1 MGRVHTVTD
10 QESSKDVIA
19 IYSACK
25 AVMAVVAATPYD
37 GVEALHAVRRLAALA
52 PDHLEPAAQVAED
65 AVLKTINR
73 SNTTYDGL
81 ACYALIRLVIAM
93 ELDILR
99 TVN

>member
-1 MGRVHTVTD
+1 MTD
-10 QESSKDVIA
+10 RGGSNDAVA

-25 AVMAVVAATPYD
+25 AVIAVVAATPYD

-52 PDHLEPAAQVAED
+52 PAHVEPAAQVAED

-73 SNTTYDGL
+73 CNTTYDGL

-99 TVN
+99 TVK